1 MVRKI
6 LIAFLVLT
14 APVFAARRTITSLP
28 YTFTPSMMTGG
39 GEVDTL
45 ELASDLS
52 SATSGITITSTTS
65 TRVENVF
72 LDGGGH
78 TITFG
83 TGGTGNIIG
92 LSISGTAALKPRN
105 IHVRDLNIVHS
116 ENGASVDTVYGVLMS
131 CIQSSLRNVRATVR
145 GENQSSNGAIHG
157 LYASGQ
163 NIWGNVIDSCVFR
176 NLCRYYHR
184 RDHYLATA
192 IKINDMRGLYSG
204 HILGYDGD
212 PEDFYHFE
220 VNACSLF
227 AHHAPLIGYGRSD
240 SPAPLRLKITNNF
253 IQPDAA
259 NDKYSYPSGSIFWGA
274 SNAYSIGLTF
284 PTGGTIITGNT
295 CIAGTSNEGGRGI
308 YVAATRFD
316 DSAYSEAPIDISGNY
331 IDVHNG
337 PDDNYRPND
346 CHGIRVR
353 AGSPTNVIR
362 WVQLKNNTIIVR
374 ADADEETIHTDLTAF
389 GIRWSTE
396 GSAGEHCVIENNR
409 IFTYTTASGG
419 TGQETYGLCF
429 DAFTVGGEN
438 IVIRNNY
445 IASQNY
451 PLAFGEYND
460 GAHDITVGPGDTI
473 AFIDPLVNARTIK
486 LGHLA
491 NSWDCSNN
499 ELLDPVFLNGTSP
512 DDIAVAGGGTLELT
526 VRRNITIRALGAVN
540 ALPRSGATIT
550 VINDYEDT
558 VLTGTTTSAGLVTGA
573 VTMLY
578 ETRVGTDSAL
588 DQFGPFRAYAEYGDS
603 VAANINWVVGFNT
616 AESALV
622 TLSIPGVSGDGSYAN
637 QSPQITSVYPSGVTF
652 NFGDTI
658 EPRFSV
664 TDDNGIQYAFLW
676 LRRAGGELIPG
687 TSSDSFLVAGQYFS
701 SGFPTAYSDTGSYVL
716 NFSGNF
722 TIRAIVVDT
731 AGARVVQ
738 TSATNYST
746 PGTVNTPPSF
756 TSITPSNTV
765 LRVGQ
770 ATAYSYTMTDDQG
783 LDSAIGW
790 VLRPGGTILDTL
802 FRQSISGG
810 TVTINGSYTPGST
823 DTGFVWFVG
832 RVRDDSTVSVTDSC
846 ALINYVEK
854 EYPTVMRARDG
865 VTFRGAVR
873 IRSGGIMTEVPP
885 YVEED

>member
-6 LIAFLVLT
+6 LIAFLILT
-14 APVFAARRTITSLP
+14 APVFAGQVTINSLP
-28 YTFTPSMMTGG
+28 YTISTSN
-39 GEVDTL
+39 DTFS
-45 ELASDLS
+45 LASSRMYSTGNGVTFGSGVDGSVLNLGTDTIVFGTASGDNAVGVAMAGAASPSARVRNCKILGGVLIHDPADSLS
-52 SATSGITITSTTS
+52 GNYTAADTICSGARGITMQGWNNLI
-65 TRVENVF
+65 
-72 LDGGGH
+72 DG
-78 TITFG
+78 TE
-83 TGGTGNIIG
+83 
-92 LSISGTAALKPRN
+92 
-105 IHVRDLNIVHS
+105 IHVRGH
-116 ENGASVDTVYGVLMS
+116 GT
-131 CIQSSLRNVRATVR
+131 
-145 GENQSSNGAIHG
+145 IHG
-157 LYASGQ
+157 IYIGSGAYTHQ
-163 NIWGNVIDSCVFR
+163 NRIRSAKIWNRG
-176 NLCRYYHR
+176 YGYER
-184 RDHYLATA
+184 RDYYQATA
-192 IKINDMRGLYSG
+192 IKIENQYMFGDPYLSTYSG
-204 HILGYDGD
+204 TED
-212 PEDFYHFE
+212 DFYHLI
-220 VNACSLF
+220 VVACSIMTNP
-227 AHHAPLIGYGRSD
+227 HAAIVAYARFQSD
-240 SPAPLRLKITNNF
+240 SSYVKVILDSNYILV
-253 IQPDAA
+253 DAR
-259 NDKYSYPSGSIFWGA
+259 NDDYSIPSGNILHGTA
-274 SNAYSIGLTF
+274 NAYGIVITGM
-284 PTGGTIITGNT
+284 TGGSMIRWNTIRSGSQFT
-295 CIAGTSNEGGRGI
+295 GGRGI
-308 YVAATRFD
+308 YCGSMRWSGGSLSDTAVI
-316 DSAYSEAPIDISGNY
+316 AYNDIDIHQGPGPDYPSGMDAHGLRIRQADIRNLH
-331 IDVHNG
+331 VHN
-337 PDDNYRPND
+337 
-346 CHGIRVR
+346 
-353 AGSPTNVIR
+353 NVIR
-362 WVQLKNNTIIVR
+362 TR
-374 ADADEETIHTDLTAF
+374 ADDDAGTLNYSHTAMA
-389 GIRWSTE
+389 IRISPYQGVSE
-396 GSAGEHCVIENNR
+396 GVIIENNQLYAYCDGVA
-409 IFTYTTASGG
+409 T
-419 TGQETYGLCF
+419 ECYGISF
-429 DAFTVGGEN
+429 DSYTVGGEN
-438 IVIRNNY
+438 LIVRNNHIY
-445 IASQNY
+445 SHGVGIGWGQSNS
-451 PLAFGEYND
+451 
-460 GAHDITVGPGDTI
+460 GADNIGVGPGDTI
-473 AFIDPLVNARTIK
+473 EFLPGGDITTSTYAIGYLSN
-486 LGHLA
+486 
-491 NSWDCSNN
+491 NWDCSGNSAT
-499 ELLDPVFLNGTSP
+499 DHVYIGDASP

-550 VINDYEDT
+550 VLNDYDDT
-558 VLTGTTTSAGLVTGA
+558 VLVGTSTSAGLVTGA

-588 DQFGPFRAYAEYGDS
+588 DQFRPFRAYAEYGDS
-603 VAANINWVVGFNT
+603 VAANINWIVGFNT

-664 TDDNGIQYAFLW
+664 TDDNGIQYTFLW

-738 TSATNYST
+738 TSTMNYST

-770 ATAYSYTMTDDQG
+770 ATAYSYAMTDDQG

-802 FRQSISGG
+802 FRQSVSGG
-810 TVTINGSYTPGST
+810 AVTINGSYTPGST

-832 RVRDDSTVSVTDSC
+832 RVRDDSTTSVTDSC